1 MSKPSLY
8 IHHRYG
14 TSPTPESMPCADAK
28 HTLIKVLSKVS
39 ISSSVHDSPFLRNVV
54 FMDSLTVCMFV
65 QEETGR
71 DKERLCETT
80 STSGGGIFAPLML
93 SDVSGSRRSAGT
105 TTAPAPSTMCIRPV
119 LSVFRAVLLCGP
131 YVEVKS
137 PIATMMR
144 IRYDSVVRRRRRG
157 GSRG

>member
-1 MSKPSLY
+1 MWSLW
-8 IHHRYG
+8 
-14 TSPTPESMPCADAK
+14 
-28 HTLIKVLSKVS
+28 
-39 ISSSVHDSPFLRNVV
+39 
-54 FMDSLTVCMFV
+54 MDSLTVCIFV

-93 SDVSGSRRSAGT
+93 SDVSGSRRSTGT
-105 TTAPAPSTMCIRPV
+105 TTAPAPSTMCIQPV

-137 PIATMMR
+137 PIATITMMR

>member
-1 MSKPSLY
+1 MARVRPLRVCHVLCKPDTK
-8 IHHRYG
+8 R
-14 TSPTPESMPCADAK
+14 
-28 HTLIKVLSKVS
+28 TLIKILSKVS
-39 ISSSVHDSPFLRNVV
+39 IRQFCTRFAFLVECGLYGWIVSQSACSFRKRP
-54 FMDSLTVCMFV
+54 
-65 QEETGR
+65 EETGR

-80 STSGGGIFAPLML
+80 STSGGGKFAPLML

-144 IRYDSVVRRRRRG
+144 IR
-157 GSRG
+157 